1 LKDDS
6 WIQGEEFEKMKTD
19 LAGFDEATRQ
29 KLDNIKRDKLNW
41 VSNADEIGI
50 NIDEELDE
58 EEIGSRFTQLK
69 PER

>member
-1 LKDDS
+1 
-6 WIQGEEFEKMKTD
+6 MKTD

-69 PER
+69 PERQSRFNGER

>member
-1 LKDDS
+1 
-6 WIQGEEFEKMKTD
+6 MKTD

-50 NIDEELDE
+50 NIYEELDE